1 MASELVL
8 SALDAASLID
18 WATTCVVAGVG
29 LLLDKGLPPFE
40 HQIGPQLSDPR
51 IAYPH
56 TPGAE
61 THCPKPLLVA
71 LAFLLPLALLAC
83 TQLVRPSRHDF
94 NHALL
99 GMVSSLSF
107 SLMLVA
113 IIKAAAGRLRP
124 DFLARCKPVDGVCT
138 GAPHDV
144 IEGRKSFP
152 SGHTALAFASL
163 GFVGVYWTAKLLHAP
178 RLRHA
183 GSLWK
188 VALAAAPWV
197 VALLIGLSRIA
208 DYWHHWED
216 VATGALIGS
225 AIAYGMYRLRFPP
238 VAEGADPLPAAPRGA
253 AVHAKGRSAGA
264 MREYP
269 V

>member
-138 GAPHDV
+138 GARVGGWVRIRNP
-144 IEGRKSFP
+144 IGGGAGGRVP
-152 SGHTALAFASL
+152 
-163 GFVGVYWTAKLLHAP
+163 
-178 RLRHA
+178 A
-183 GSLWK
+183 GRGCGDGDGDGE
-188 VALAAAPWV
+188 AAA
-197 VALLIGLSRIA
+197 SKF
-208 DYWHHWED
+208 H
-216 VATGALIGS
+216 
-225 AIAYGMYRLRFPP
+225 LRS
-238 VAEGADPLPAAPRGA
+238 VL
-253 AVHAKGRSAGA
+253 
-264 MREYP
+264 
-269 V
+269 